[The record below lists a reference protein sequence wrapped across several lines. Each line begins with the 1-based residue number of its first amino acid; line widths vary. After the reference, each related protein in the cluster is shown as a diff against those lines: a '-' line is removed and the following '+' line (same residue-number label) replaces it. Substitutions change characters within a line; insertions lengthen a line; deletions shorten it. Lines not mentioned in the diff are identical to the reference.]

1 MTRYIAYLTLA
12 ATAVENMRRTGHVR
26 IDDQEEQG
34 LEDGYSIENGHL
46 ASHSVEHLR
55 SLGSLLR
62 GGTAV

>member
-1 MTRYIAYLTLA
+1 MTRYLAYLTLA

-34 LEDGYSIENGHL
+34 PEDGYLIENRHL

-62 GGTAV
+62 GGTGV